1 MQILDTIVYEMGC
14 IDHFSF
20 SCCPRLD
27 INEKTVYFSNGIIIY
42 YKYKMSI
49 RFDLIFSNWMFVW
62 FILYWFQFTQYN
74 PKAVFIVGVFE
85 NVITVIL
92 AIYYRTH
99 AKYILYFLGLIV
111 FLKVFL
117 LYLIW
122 NTRFLMKDAIAT
134 ILVTLVYVTW
144 LHWNNTNV
152 VDLYRKVVTS
162 VIKEKNETP
171 ILGWIHELGLV

>member
-1 MQILDTIVYEMGC
+1 
-14 IDHFSF
+14 
-20 SCCPRLD
+20 
-27 INEKTVYFSNGIIIY
+27 
-42 YKYKMSI
+42 MSI

-74 PKAVFIVGVFE
+74 PKAVFIMGVFE
-85 NVITVIL
+85 NLITVIL
-92 AIYYRTH
+92 AIYYKTS

-111 FLKVFL
+111 FLKMFL

-122 NTRFLMKDAIAT
+122 NTRFLRKDAIAT

-144 LHWNNTNV
+144 LQLNNTNV
-152 VDLYRKVVTS
+152 FDLYRKVVTS
-162 VIKEKNETP
+162 VINEKNETP